1 MHSAFNTSWHN
12 SASIQVYGS
21 ANADSNK
28 IFNAIAI
35 LVSNQLEMFF
45 DSNKAMH

>member
-1 MHSAFNTSWHN
+1 MHGACHTSWHY

-21 ANADSNK
+21 ANADSHK
-28 IFNAIAI
+28 VFNAIAI

-45 DSNKAMH
+45 DANKTMH